1 MHSIWIYTVGWG
13 DAMRCLNRLMNVC
26 QELDVQ
32 KIEVIAV
39 FIIVVGYLIYF
50 YAQVRSVQVIQD
62 SVAIENTEA
71 LLI

>member
-1 MHSIWIYTVGWG
+1 
-13 DAMRCLNRLMNVC
+13 MRCLNRLMNVC